1 MSTRAGIGITKYD
14 GTVWAIYQHSDG
26 YPKGG
31 IGEFLVA
38 DYANREQAEK
48 LIFMEDNN
56 PVDMG
61 DKESFP
67 EQARNYFG
75 AEYAYLFEDGR
86 WLVCEI
92 HISSISEWRE
102 LTEVL
107 KEPELP
113 EP

>member
-1 MSTRAGIGITKYD
+1 MSTRAGVGITMPD
-14 GTVWAIYQHSDG
+14 GTVRAFYVHSDG

-31 IGEFLVA
+31 TGEFLVA
-38 DYANREQAEK
+38 DYVNREQVER

-67 EQARNYFG
+67 ELARDYFG

-92 HISSISEWRE
+92 HISSISEWCE

-107 KEPELP
+107 KEAED
-113 EP
+113 

>member
-1 MSTRAGIGITKYD
+1 MSTRAGVGITMPD
-14 GTVWAIYQHSDG
+14 GTVRAFHVQCDG

-31 IGEFLVA
+31 TGEFLA
-38 DYANREQAEK
+38 EGYTNQEQVEK
-48 LIFMEDNN
+48 LIFMENN
-56 PVDMG
+56 NSVDMG

-67 EQARNYFG
+67 ELADEYFG

-92 HISSISEWRE
+92 HSRSISEWRE

-107 KEPELP
+107 KES
-113 EP
+113 